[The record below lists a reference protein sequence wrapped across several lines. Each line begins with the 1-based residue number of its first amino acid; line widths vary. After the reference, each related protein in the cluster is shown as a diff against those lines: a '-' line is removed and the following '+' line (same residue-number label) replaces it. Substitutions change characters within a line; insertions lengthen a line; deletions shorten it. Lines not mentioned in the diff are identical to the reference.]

1 MVYSLSLAGIHIKIV
16 SEVALNVDQQLQ
28 AFLDPRGPEPDCR
41 VDVSWDWNA
50 VELPG
55 PCDYM
60 GEDLL
65 CRYYRVG
72 DQWYCLTKGRPGI
85 PVSCA
90 VYSADCRAIS
100 CTINAV
106 PFLAPPDNLGS
117 MLRMLP
123 MRRILLEHRAA
134 FLHASRISVREK
146 AILFAA
152 PSGTGKTTQAGL
164 WHDCRGAEILGN
176 DRTLLRKIDGT
187 WQSFGYPLDGS
198 DPVLRNAVAPL
209 GAVVLLEQGPVNRVC
224 QMSPRAALPRLM
236 RQSVLDSWNP
246 SDQTSVL
253 ELLAD
258 LMEDIPVLELTCT
271 PDERAVAALEAALT
285 ENEVL

>member
-100 CTINAV
+100 CTINAA

-123 MRRILLEHRAA
+123 MRRISA
-134 FLHASRISVREK
+134 
-146 AILFAA
+146 
-152 PSGTGKTTQAGL
+152 
-164 WHDCRGAEILGN
+164 
-176 DRTLLRKIDGT
+176 
-187 WQSFGYPLDGS
+187 
-198 DPVLRNAVAPL
+198 
-209 GAVVLLEQGPVNRVC
+209 
-224 QMSPRAALPRLM
+224 
-236 RQSVLDSWNP
+236 SWNRRARPTMPCWRVEPLPIIWRQQRLSGGKRYGKIFRLAISMKICRRSLLPCSKAWKMDRKRRLPP
-246 SDQTSVL
+246 SPLPMTFGKSCMPMVPM
-253 ELLAD
+253 AS
-258 LMEDIPVLELTCT
+258 
-271 PDERAVAALEAALT
+271 
-285 ENEVL
+285 